1 MNAVL
6 SDPKH
11 PEYGAVSVPLPIPDE
26 EYDHVLE
33 LLEPL
38 GIGDYVE
45 RDCQVNELSGFP
57 PILHR
62 LEQTLVNL
70 DELDFLAQRLDS
82 FDDYEMEQFQALAY
96 AKGTCDVPGFLNLT
110 FNSQKVTVISD
121 FSDLDAAGKQH
132 FLTSHG
138 GCASAE
144 EYSRVNGRQESLD
157 LLCDQEGKIT
167 PYGALFE
174 NGLQMEQVYNGQN
187 FPLYAYKPPILEVT
201 LSGDAGQELALLL
214 PMPEMRLERMLYR
227 AEMDAEHVNLV
238 SYESQLPDELDAAID
253 FETDD
258 LKNINAVCR
267 SLSALDTKQIS
278 KLAAVTELARP
289 MHAGELRQLA
299 ENVEQFEFF
308 PGVKSS
314 EEYGRYMIQ
323 ESGHFDY
330 DPNLED
336 FYNYEDY
343 AQCRMAEY
351 PGKFTSRGYVSYTG
365 AMPLE
370 ELMQDQ
376 PAEQSFQMGGMKM

>member
-1 MNAVL
+1 MCS
-6 SDPKH
+6 SD
-11 PEYGAVSVPLPIPDE
+11 
-26 EYDHVLE
+26 
-33 LLEPL
+33 
-38 GIGDYVE
+38 
-45 RDCQVNELSGFP
+45 LSGFP

-70 DELDFLAQRLDS
+70 DELDFLTQRLDS
-82 FDDYEMEQFQALAY
+82 FDDSEMEQFQALAY
-96 AKGTCDVPGFLNLT
+96 AKGICDVPGFLNLT

-121 FSDLDAAGKQH
+121 FSDLDTAGKQH

-157 LLCDQEGKIT
+157 LLCNQEGKIT
-167 PYGALFE
+167 PYGVLYE
-174 NGLQMEQVYNGQN
+174 NDLQMEQVYNGQN
-187 FPLYAYKPPILEVT
+187 FPLYAYKPPILEVI
-201 LSGDAGQELALLL
+201 LAGDAGQELELLL
-214 PMPEMRLERMLYR
+214 PKPDTALTRMLKR
-227 AEMDAEHVNLV
+227 AEMDEEGLHLV

-253 FETDD
+253 FAYDD
-258 LKNINAVCR
+258 LKCINAMCR

-278 KLAAVTELARP
+278 KLAAITELARP

-308 PGVKSS
+308 PNVLNP
-314 EEYGRYMIQ
+314 EAYGRYMIQ
-323 ESGHFDY
+323 ESGHFEY

-343 AQCRMAEY
+343 ALCRMAEY

-376 PAEQSFQMGGMKM
+376 PAEQSFQIGGIK